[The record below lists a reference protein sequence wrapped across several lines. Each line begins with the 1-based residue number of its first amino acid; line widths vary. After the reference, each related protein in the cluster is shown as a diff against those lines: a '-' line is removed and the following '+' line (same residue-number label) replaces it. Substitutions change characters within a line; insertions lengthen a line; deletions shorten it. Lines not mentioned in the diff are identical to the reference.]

1 MSASG
6 QRDSNTEHMSIHAV
20 AYGHRIVVPGHAQ
33 SHPTGEQRSTSLFVS
48 GGAQEINVISP
59 LNWRNRR

>member
-6 QRDSNTEHMSIHAV
+6 QHDSNTQHMSNHVV
-20 AYGHRIVVPGHAQ
+20 AYGHRIVVPGHAR

-48 GGAQEINVISP
+48 EGAQEIKVISP